1 MSGTADDRAPGAEE
15 TAPAKRRKR
24 RRRSKPDDG
33 GGPSLEERAAR
44 ALTEL
49 RVLARELA
57 AEQGGPRSG
66 RFPVETLDV
75 ALTIPMGGAPEQV
88 RPAAQTLLGHLRE
101 RLDEALR
108 GAVAFREGHVYCFHT
123 DQPES
128 PYSQPPDANAVFA
141 GYAANG
147 RPEWRSF
154 PNLCLERREPRVD
167 RLYADPPEVI
177 AIVQTAEELSGDLLP
192 GFGRRSLA
200 YAVLGQVVVGLVPRD
215 LDLRGRGER
224 VAVTLQLVETT
235 QGTRDHRLRLN
246 LLGLPSDDII
256 TAAAEA
262 DERSPAEAFRKVLR
276 TARQR
281 IDALGRQLA
290 LAARRGEEVDRDRL
304 VEQILSRLRTDVL
317 RVLKVRGHRTQHA
330 EVRHQSG
337 ERPTSLALQDARAAV
352 DGRLFD
358 DTYKHTIVVLGPKQ
372 RAHVFTAG
380 GRHVTSLVLDP
391 GELER
396 KLERRRWRP
405 LDAAAAE
412 AFRRAVA
419 GAERS

>member
-1 MSGTADDRAPGAEE
+1 MSASDDKTKDGTP
-15 TAPAKRRKR
+15 PPQKRNKRKR
-24 RRRSKPDDG
+24 RRRKPAEG
-33 GGPSLEERAAR
+33 GATLEERAVR
-44 ALTEL
+44 ALSEL

-57 AEQGGPRSG
+57 AEQGAPRTG
-66 RFPVETLDV
+66 HFPIE
-75 ALTIPMGGAPEQV
+75 ALALSLTVPMSGAPEQLK
-88 RPAAQTLLGHLRE
+88 PAGQALVAGLRE
-101 RLDEALR
+101 RLEEALR
-108 GAVAFREGHVYCFHT
+108 GATAYREGHVYCFHT

-128 PYSQPPDANAVFA
+128 PYSQPPDRTAVFA

-177 AIVQTAEELSGDLLP
+177 AFVQTAEELSGELLP
-192 GFGRRSLA
+192 GFGRESLA

-215 LDLRGRGER
+215 LDLRGRAER
-224 VAVTLQLVETT
+224 VALTLQLVETK

-246 LLGLPSDDII
+246 LLGLPSDAII
-256 TAAAEA
+256 TAAAESDA
-262 DERSPAEAFRKVLR
+262 RSPAEAFRKVLR

-290 LAARRGEEVDRDRL
+290 LASRRGEYLDRERL
-304 VEQILSRLRTDVL
+304 VEQILNRLRTDAL

-330 EVRHQSG
+330 EARHQSG
-337 ERPTSLALQDARAAV
+337 ERPTSLALQDALAAV
-352 DGRLFD
+352 DGRLLD
-358 DTYKHTIVVLGPKQ
+358 DTHKHTVVVLGPKQ
-372 RAHVFTAG
+372 RAHVFTPS

-391 GELER
+391 GEVER

-405 LDAAAAE
+405 LDAIAAD
-412 AFRRAVA
+412 AFRRAIGGA
-419 GAERS
+419 GRR